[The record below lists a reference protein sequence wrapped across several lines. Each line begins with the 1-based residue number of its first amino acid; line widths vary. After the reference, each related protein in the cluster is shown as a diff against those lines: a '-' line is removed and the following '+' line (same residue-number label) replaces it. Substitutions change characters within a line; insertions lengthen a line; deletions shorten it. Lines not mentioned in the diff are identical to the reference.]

1 LPIRIRESA
10 PPRLAALA
18 AAGAGLIVL
27 SACATSRGILPIE
40 VPAAVPI
47 EGPAAAKSSPAYR
60 IDEVRDVRV
69 FERAP
74 ARPSIPS
81 LKGGEIDDAALT
93 ARAIARKRNT
103 YGKALGDI
111 LLPDGDS
118 VAGVTRRALVRA
130 LRESGLR
137 VVEEGDAEWAEARP
151 VSAEVRQFWAWLVPG
166 FWALTLNFEMQVLV
180 RTDLGS
186 FRDGVE
192 IAGAAQRRP
201 QTAGTGAWRNT
212 IDQGLEDFD
221 RNLKAALE
229 RELAAQARGAQ
240 PD

>member
-1 LPIRIRESA
+1 MSIGIRARSPLP
-10 PPRLAALA
+10 LAALTGA
-18 AAGAGLIVL
+18 CAGLLLL

-40 VPAAVPI
+40 VPTAENPSAQL
-47 EGPAAAKSSPAYR
+47 AYR
-60 IDEVRDVRV
+60 IDEVRDVRA

-74 ARPSIPS
+74 GRPSIPS
-81 LKGGEIDDAALT
+81 LKGGEIDDATIT

-103 YGKALGDI
+103 YGRALGDI
-111 LLPDGDS
+111 LLPEGDS

-137 VVEEGDAEWAEARP
+137 VVEEGDAAWADSRP

-166 FWALTLNFEMQVLV
+166 FWALTLNFEMRVLV

-221 RNLKAALE
+221 RSLKAAVE